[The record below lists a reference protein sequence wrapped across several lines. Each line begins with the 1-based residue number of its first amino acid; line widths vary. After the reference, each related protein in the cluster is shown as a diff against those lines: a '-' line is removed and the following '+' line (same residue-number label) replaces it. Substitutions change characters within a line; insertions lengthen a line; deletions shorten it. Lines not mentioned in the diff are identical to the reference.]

1 MEGYRLKKL
10 LIVDG
15 HGLLFQMF
23 FGMPSRIVNK
33 HGKAIQ
39 GTLGFVGA
47 LKKIIYLTQP
57 THVIVIFDGEHKNS
71 RLEIDPDYKAN
82 RIDYSDVPD
91 EENPFSQLE
100 DIYAALDFMKIKH
113 FETAEVE
120 ADDVIA
126 SYTITYRD
134 NMEIVISSFDSDFFQ
149 LIGDNVSILRYRG
162 KKTVICDALYIKD
175 KYGILPEQYA
185 DFKSLTGDSSDNITG
200 AKKIGVKTA
209 ALLINQFGSLRSII
223 NNADVIE
230 KAHIRESI
238 VDSRSRLQNNY
249 KLIKLENN
257 TDLTFDLNDI
267 LYANKDYTTNDVL
280 KGINLHQ

>member
-1 MEGYRLKKL
+1 MKKL

-15 HGLLFQMF
+15 HGLLFQML

-47 LKKIIYLTQP
+47 LKKIIYLIQP
-57 THVIVIFDGEHKNS
+57 THVIVIFDGEHENS

-100 DIYAALDFMKIKH
+100 DIYAALDFMKIKY
-113 FETAEVE
+113 FETTEVE

-257 TDLTFDLNDI
+257 TDLKFDLNDI
-267 LYANKDYTTNDVL
+267 LYTNKDYTTNDIL
-280 KGINLHQ
+280 KGINLHQRSK

>member
-1 MEGYRLKKL
+1 MKKL